1 MLVFSKNKIVWFQKK
16 RRNEN
21 SAFQVLKRIL
31 KRKRSLSD
39 SVLVKDVGINCIAFT
54 NSRKVYKYQIS
65 GMAHNK
71 EVFVR
76 RKCQFRKEKQ
86 ERHA

>member
-1 MLVFSKNKIVWFQKK
+1 M
-16 RRNEN
+16 
-21 SAFQVLKRIL
+21 AFQVLKKIL

-86 ERHA
+86 EKGMHKKLSRYTLLISLYRKSMM